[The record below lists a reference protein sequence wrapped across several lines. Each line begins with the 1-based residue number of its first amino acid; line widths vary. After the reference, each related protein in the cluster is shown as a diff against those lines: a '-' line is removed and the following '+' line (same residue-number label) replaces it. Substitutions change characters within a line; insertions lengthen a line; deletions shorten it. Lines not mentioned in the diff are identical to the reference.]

1 MQCGFPLQIP
11 LSCHYNAFICIAQ
24 AKPRL
29 FYVHLCHIITFI
41 FQQIFFFLCLF
52 TGVCVNFCSFAHYS
66 GVKLVLSSQDLF
78 MSAKLN
84 TFHAIMQNYVIFFT
98 GILITSQNKT
108 YSVRLIIK
116 NSKFYTWKSLW
127 GLNDSPPF
135 WKPPISANYP
145 FVGYLRTEHW
155 YIILVLNNENI

>member
-1 MQCGFPLQIP
+1 MSRIQECGHYAKRIRRTVLIP
-11 LSCHYNAFICIAQ
+11 TVNHRSDVKECNVAFRCKFHCHVTTT
-24 AKPRL
+24 RL
-29 FYVHLCHIITFI
+29 FVQLKPSRVCFTCTYAILLLSSFNR
-41 FQQIFFFLCLF
+41 FFFFCLF

-116 NSKFYTWKSLW
+116 NSKFYT
-127 GLNDSPPF
+127 
-135 WKPPISANYP
+135 
-145 FVGYLRTEHW
+145 
-155 YIILVLNNENI
+155 

>member
-1 MQCGFPLQIP
+1 MLKNAMWLSAANSTVMSLQRVYLYSSSQAAFVLRAP
-11 LSCHYNAFICIAQ
+11 MPYYYFHLS
-24 AKPRL
+24 
-29 FYVHLCHIITFI
+29 TD
-41 FQQIFFFLCLF
+41 FFFLCLF

-116 NSKFYTWKSLW
+116 NSKFYT
-127 GLNDSPPF
+127 
-135 WKPPISANYP
+135 
-145 FVGYLRTEHW
+145 
-155 YIILVLNNENI
+155 